1 MNIKKAIIV
10 TAIVGGIGYLIY
22 KGTQKTLEAKAFVNN
37 LNFDIKVASCKV
49 QNSKI
54 VLKLNIDFINPSKMS
69 VSFQKPNVII
79 NYNGS
84 ELTRS
89 KISTDIVTIKAQSTS
104 RLSNMTFEIPL
115 MTFSMLSI
123 VADMLAKITE
133 GVRLDRT
140 KTVAENAKN
149 IVAALSD
156 NAMKKLLPLLEVKL
170 LTYIGDNPIEY
181 TTKLV

>member
-1 MNIKKAIIV
+1 MNIKKTVIV
-10 TAIVGGIGYLIY
+10 LALVGGIGYLIY

-54 VLKLNIDFINPSKMS
+54 ILKLNIDFINPSKMS

-84 ELTRS
+84 ELSRS

-115 MTFSMLSI
+115 SFSMLSI
-123 VADMLAKITE
+123 IADMLAKVTE

-140 KTVAENAKN
+140 KSVGDNAKN
-149 IVAALSD
+149 VIAMLSD

-181 TTKLV
+181 STKLV